1 MVGKVEEVRDPT
13 LLSVNEYKWRQV
25 ELKQGA
31 QMLLWSRL
39 TFLWSGRGRDV
50 SMTKRQQTEG
60 NMGVAAEPRNQS
72 GN

>member
-1 MVGKVEEVRDPT
+1 MEEVRDPT
-13 LLSVNEYKWRQV
+13 LLSVNESKWWQV

-31 QMLLWSRL
+31 QMVLWSRL

-50 SMTKRQQTEG
+50 SMTMGQQAEG